1 MGLSADA
8 AASSVFKLSLPTQS
22 LSFPMHTVEENFILV
37 SFALILVIVE
47 NLSEDEIAGMKEMF
61 RVIDTDNS
69 GHITREELKV
79 GLEKADTD
87 NSGTI
92 DYGEFL
98 AAMLHE
104 NKLQEK
110 DHLYTSFTYI
120 DKDGSGYITRDEL
133 QQAFLQFGQLDIQL
147 DDIIREVDKDN
158 DGCINY
164 NEFAAMMQDSS
175 L

>member
-1 MGLSADA
+1 M
-8 AASSVFKLSLPTQS
+8 QS
-22 LSFPMHTVEENFILV
+22 
-37 SFALILVIVE
+37 
-47 NLSEDEIAGMKEMF
+47 
-61 RVIDTDNS
+61 
-69 GHITREELKV
+69 
-79 GLEKADTD
+79 ADTD

-110 DHLYTSFTYI
+110 DHLYTAFTYI

-147 DDIIREVDKDN
+147 DDIIHEVDKDN
-158 DGCINY
+158 VINIFLSKGFIY
-164 NEFAAMMQDSS
+164 S
-175 L
+175 LGYLLIESDEY